1 MVNAKAMMKAL
12 RLTELAPAPT
22 EELRIEASDMNRPGL
37 QLSGFWEHFAYERP
51 QILGLVET
59 SYLRSLEPAIRQERL
74 ERFVSYDLP
83 CIIICR
89 HLAGMDD
96 LIDMARARSIPVYR
110 SDSDTTQ
117 LIVELIYYL
126 NGALAPSTRM
136 HGVLV
141 EIYGVGVLITGNSGV
156 GKSEAAL
163 ELLKRGHRLVADD
176 AVDIRR
182 VSAGRLVGQAPE
194 MVRNFMEI
202 RGIGIIN
209 VATLFGIGS
218 VMQSKSIDMVV
229 HLEHWQQDKE
239 YDRLGLTDAEDPG
252 RGRALAAD
260 AHPAGTQ
267 PGRGA
272 RGGGAQPA
280 PQAAGLQRGEGP
292 GAALQRAHGQ
302 RLQRERL
309 RRLTDILFL
318 GGIFRWYT

>member
-163 ELLKRGHRLVADD
+163 ELLKRGHRLMADD

-239 YDRLGLTDAEDPG
+239 YDRLGLTDETRKILDVDVPWLLMPIRPG
-252 RGRALAAD
+252 RNLAVVLEVAARNLRLKQQGYSAAKD
-260 AHPAGTQ
+260 LEQ
-267 PGRGA
+267 RFNERMA
-272 RGGGAQPA
+272 RGFSENDYA
-280 PQAAGLQRGEGP
+280 
-292 GAALQRAHGQ
+292 
-302 RLQRERL
+302 
-309 RRLTDILFL
+309 D
-318 GGIFRWYT
+318 

>member
-12 RLTELAPAPT
+12 RLTELAPAPA

-59 SYLRSLEPAIRQERL
+59 SYLRSLEPTIRRERL

-239 YDRLGLTDAEDPG
+239 YDRLGLTDETRKILDVDVPWLLMPIRPG
-252 RGRALAAD
+252 RNLAVVLEVAARNLRLKQQGYSAAKD
-260 AHPAGTQ
+260 LEQ
-267 PGRGA
+267 RFNERMA
-272 RGGGAQPA
+272 RGFSENDYA
-280 PQAAGLQRGEGP
+280 
-292 GAALQRAHGQ
+292 
-302 RLQRERL
+302 
-309 RRLTDILFL
+309 D
-318 GGIFRWYT
+318 

>member
-12 RLTELAPAPT
+12 RLTELAPATT

-239 YDRLGLTDAEDPG
+239 YDRLGLTDETRKILDVDVPWLLMPIRPG
-252 RGRALAAD
+252 RNLAVVLEVAARNLRLKQQGYSAAKD
-260 AHPAGTQ
+260 LEQ
-267 PGRGA
+267 RFNERMA
-272 RGGGAQPA
+272 RGFSENDYA
-280 PQAAGLQRGEGP
+280 
-292 GAALQRAHGQ
+292 
-302 RLQRERL
+302 
-309 RRLTDILFL
+309 D
-318 GGIFRWYT
+318 

>member
-12 RLTELAPAPT
+12 RLTELAPAPA

-59 SYLRSLEPAIRQERL
+59 SYLRSLEPAIRRERL

-239 YDRLGLTDAEDPG
+239 YDRLGLTDETRKILDVDVPWLLMPIRPG
-252 RGRALAAD
+252 RNLAVVLEVAARNLRLRQQGYSAAKD
-260 AHPAGTQ
+260 LEQ
-267 PGRGA
+267 RFNERMA
-272 RGGGAQPA
+272 RGFS
-280 PQAAGLQRGEGP
+280 
-292 GAALQRAHGQ
+292 
-302 RLQRERL
+302 
-309 RRLTDILFL
+309 DD
-318 GGIFRWYT
+318 YSD

>member
-12 RLTELAPAPT
+12 RLTELAPAPA

-59 SYLRSLEPAIRQERL
+59 SYLRSLEPAIRRERL

-163 ELLKRGHRLVADD
+163 ELLKRGPRLVADD

-239 YDRLGLTDAEDPG
+239 YDRLGLTDETRKILDVDVPWLLMPIRPG
-252 RGRALAAD
+252 RNLAVVLEVAARNLRLKQQGYSAAKD
-260 AHPAGTQ
+260 LEQ
-267 PGRGA
+267 RFNERMA
-272 RGGGAQPA
+272 RGFSENDYA
-280 PQAAGLQRGEGP
+280 
-292 GAALQRAHGQ
+292 
-302 RLQRERL
+302 
-309 RRLTDILFL
+309 D
-318 GGIFRWYT
+318 

>member
-12 RLTELAPAPT
+12 RLTELAPAPA

-59 SYLRSLEPAIRQERL
+59 SYLRSLEPAIRRERL

-117 LIVELIYYL
+117 LIIELIYYL

-218 VMQSKSIDMVV
+218 VMLSKSIDMVV

-239 YDRLGLTDAEDPG
+239 YDRLGLTDETRKILDVDVPWLLMPIRPG
-252 RGRALAAD
+252 RNLAVVLEVAARNLRLKQQGYSAAKD
-260 AHPAGTQ
+260 LEQ
-267 PGRGA
+267 RFNERMA
-272 RGGGAQPA
+272 RGFS
-280 PQAAGLQRGEGP
+280 
-292 GAALQRAHGQ
+292 
-302 RLQRERL
+302 
-309 RRLTDILFL
+309 DD
-318 GGIFRWYT
+318 YSD

>member
-1 MVNAKAMMKAL
+1 
-12 RLTELAPAPT
+12 
-22 EELRIEASDMNRPGL
+22 MNRPGL

-59 SYLRSLEPAIRQERL
+59 SYLRSLEPAIRRERL

-239 YDRLGLTDAEDPG
+239 YDRLGLTDETRKILDVDVPWLLMPIRPG
-252 RGRALAAD
+252 RNLAVVLEVEARNLRLKQQGYSAAKD
-260 AHPAGTQ
+260 LEQ
-267 PGRGA
+267 RFNERMA
-272 RGGGAQPA
+272 RGFS
-280 PQAAGLQRGEGP
+280 
-292 GAALQRAHGQ
+292 
-302 RLQRERL
+302 
-309 RRLTDILFL
+309 DD
-318 GGIFRWYT
+318 YSD

>member
-239 YDRLGLTDAEDPG
+239 YDRLGLTDETRKILDVDVPWLLMPIRLG
-252 RGRALAAD
+252 RNLAVVLEVAARNLRLKQQGYSAAKD
-260 AHPAGTQ
+260 LEQ
-267 PGRGA
+267 RFNERMA
-272 RGGGAQPA
+272 RGFSENDYA
-280 PQAAGLQRGEGP
+280 
-292 GAALQRAHGQ
+292 
-302 RLQRERL
+302 
-309 RRLTDILFL
+309 D
-318 GGIFRWYT
+318 

>member
-59 SYLRSLEPAIRQERL
+59 SYLRSLEPDIRQERL

-239 YDRLGLTDAEDPG
+239 YDRLGLTDETRKILDVDVPWLLMPIRPG
-252 RGRALAAD
+252 RNLAVVLEVAARNLRLKQQGYSAAKD
-260 AHPAGTQ
+260 LEQ
-267 PGRGA
+267 RFNERMA
-272 RGGGAQPA
+272 RGFSENDYA
-280 PQAAGLQRGEGP
+280 
-292 GAALQRAHGQ
+292 
-302 RLQRERL
+302 
-309 RRLTDILFL
+309 D
-318 GGIFRWYT
+318 

>member
-126 NGALAPSTRM
+126 TGALAPSTRM

-218 VMQSKSIDMVV
+218 VM
-229 HLEHWQQDKE
+229 
-239 YDRLGLTDAEDPG
+239 
-252 RGRALAAD
+252 
-260 AHPAGTQ
+260 
-267 PGRGA
+267 
-272 RGGGAQPA
+272 
-280 PQAAGLQRGEGP
+280 
-292 GAALQRAHGQ
+292 
-302 RLQRERL
+302 
-309 RRLTDILFL
+309 
-318 GGIFRWYT
+318 

>member
-37 QLSGFWEHFAYERP
+37 QLSGFWDHFAYERP

-59 SYLRSLEPAIRQERL
+59 SYLRSLEPTIRRERL

-89 HLAGMDD
+89 HLEGMDD
-96 LIDMARARSIPVYR
+96 LIEMARTRSIPVYR
-110 SDSDTTQ
+110 SDNDTTQ
-117 LIVELIYYL
+117 LIIELIYYL

-163 ELLKRGHRLVADD
+163 ELVKRGHRLVADD

-218 VMQSKSIDMVV
+218 VMLSKSIDMVV

-239 YDRLGLTDAEDPG
+239 YDRLGLTDETRKILDVDVPWLLMPIRPG
-252 RGRALAAD
+252 RNLAVVLEVAARNLRLKQQGYSAAKD
-260 AHPAGTQ
+260 LEQ
-267 PGRGA
+267 RFNERMA
-272 RGGGAQPA
+272 RGFS
-280 PQAAGLQRGEGP
+280 
-292 GAALQRAHGQ
+292 
-302 RLQRERL
+302 
-309 RRLTDILFL
+309 DD
-318 GGIFRWYT
+318 YSD

>member
-22 EELRIEASDMNRPGL
+22 DSLKIEASDMNRPGL

-59 SYLRSLEPAIRQERL
+59 SYLRSLEPAVRRERL

-96 LIDMARARSIPVYR
+96 LIEMARARSIPVYR

-117 LIVELIYYL
+117 LIIELIYYL
-126 NGALAPSTRM
+126 NGALAPSIRM

-239 YDRLGLTDAEDPG
+239 YDRLGLTDETRKILDVDIPWLLMPIRPG
-252 RGRALAAD
+252 RNLAVVLEVAARNLRLKQQGYSAAKD
-260 AHPAGTQ
+260 LEQ
-267 PGRGA
+267 RFNERMA
-272 RGGGAQPA
+272 RGFSGDDYA
-280 PQAAGLQRGEGP
+280 
-292 GAALQRAHGQ
+292 
-302 RLQRERL
+302 
-309 RRLTDILFL
+309 D
-318 GGIFRWYT
+318 

>member
-12 RLTELAPAPT
+12 RLTELAPAPA

-59 SYLRSLEPAIRQERL
+59 SYLRSLEPTIRRERL

-163 ELLKRGHRLVADD
+163 ELVKRGHRLVADD

-239 YDRLGLTDAEDPG
+239 YDRLGLTDETRKILDVDVPWLLMPIRPG
-252 RGRALAAD
+252 RNLAVVLEVAARNLRLKQQGYSAAKD
-260 AHPAGTQ
+260 LEQ
-267 PGRGA
+267 RFNERMA
-272 RGGGAQPA
+272 RGFSENDYA
-280 PQAAGLQRGEGP
+280 
-292 GAALQRAHGQ
+292 
-302 RLQRERL
+302 
-309 RRLTDILFL
+309 D
-318 GGIFRWYT
+318 

>member
-22 EELRIEASDMNRPGL
+22 EELRIEASDMTRPGL

-239 YDRLGLTDAEDPG
+239 YDRLGLTDETRKILDVDVPWLLMPIRPG
-252 RGRALAAD
+252 RNLAVVLEVAARNLRLKQQGYSAAKD
-260 AHPAGTQ
+260 LEQ
-267 PGRGA
+267 RFNERMA
-272 RGGGAQPA
+272 RGFSENDYA
-280 PQAAGLQRGEGP
+280 
-292 GAALQRAHGQ
+292 
-302 RLQRERL
+302 
-309 RRLTDILFL
+309 D
-318 GGIFRWYT
+318 

>member
-89 HLAGMDD
+89 HMAGMDD

-239 YDRLGLTDAEDPG
+239 YDRLGLTDETRKILDVDVPWLLMPIRPG
-252 RGRALAAD
+252 RNLAVVLEVAARNLRLKQQGYSAAKD
-260 AHPAGTQ
+260 LEQ
-267 PGRGA
+267 RFNERMA
-272 RGGGAQPA
+272 RGFSENDYA
-280 PQAAGLQRGEGP
+280 
-292 GAALQRAHGQ
+292 
-302 RLQRERL
+302 
-309 RRLTDILFL
+309 D
-318 GGIFRWYT
+318 

>member
-239 YDRLGLTDAEDPG
+239 YDRLGLTDETRKILDVDVPWLLMPIRPG
-252 RGRALAAD
+252 RNLAVVLEVAARNLRLKQQGYSAAKD
-260 AHPAGTQ
+260 LEQ
-267 PGRGA
+267 RFNERMA
-272 RGGGAQPA
+272 RGLSENDYA
-280 PQAAGLQRGEGP
+280 
-292 GAALQRAHGQ
+292 
-302 RLQRERL
+302 
-309 RRLTDILFL
+309 D
-318 GGIFRWYT
+318 

>member
-163 ELLKRGHRLVADD
+163 ALLKRGHRLVADD

-239 YDRLGLTDAEDPG
+239 YDRLGLTDETRKILDVDVPWLLMPIRPG
-252 RGRALAAD
+252 RNLAVVLEVAARNLRLKQQGYSAAKD
-260 AHPAGTQ
+260 LEQ
-267 PGRGA
+267 RFNERMA
-272 RGGGAQPA
+272 RGFSENDYA
-280 PQAAGLQRGEGP
+280 
-292 GAALQRAHGQ
+292 
-302 RLQRERL
+302 
-309 RRLTDILFL
+309 D
-318 GGIFRWYT
+318 

>member
-12 RLTELAPAPT
+12 RLTELAPAPA

-59 SYLRSLEPAIRQERL
+59 SYLRSLEPAIRRERL

-194 MVRNFMEI
+194 MVRHFMEI

-239 YDRLGLTDAEDPG
+239 YDRLGLTDETRKILDVDVPWLLMPIRPG
-252 RGRALAAD
+252 RNLAVVLEVAARNLRLKQQGYSAAKD
-260 AHPAGTQ
+260 LEQ
-267 PGRGA
+267 RFNERMA
-272 RGGGAQPA
+272 RGFS
-280 PQAAGLQRGEGP
+280 
-292 GAALQRAHGQ
+292 
-302 RLQRERL
+302 
-309 RRLTDILFL
+309 DD
-318 GGIFRWYT
+318 YSD

>member
-89 HLAGMDD
+89 HLSGMDD

-239 YDRLGLTDAEDPG
+239 YDRLGLTDETRKILDVDVPWLLMPIRPG
-252 RGRALAAD
+252 RNLAVVLEVAARNLRLKQQGYSAAKD
-260 AHPAGTQ
+260 LEQ
-267 PGRGA
+267 RFNERMA
-272 RGGGAQPA
+272 RGFSENDYA
-280 PQAAGLQRGEGP
+280 
-292 GAALQRAHGQ
+292 
-302 RLQRERL
+302 
-309 RRLTDILFL
+309 D
-318 GGIFRWYT
+318 

>member
-74 ERFVSYDLP
+74 ERLVSYDLP

-239 YDRLGLTDAEDPG
+239 YDRLGLTDETRKILDVDVPWLLMPIRPG
-252 RGRALAAD
+252 RNLAVVLEVAARNLRLKQQGYSAAKD
-260 AHPAGTQ
+260 LEQ
-267 PGRGA
+267 RFNERMA
-272 RGGGAQPA
+272 RGFSENDYA
-280 PQAAGLQRGEGP
+280 
-292 GAALQRAHGQ
+292 
-302 RLQRERL
+302 
-309 RRLTDILFL
+309 D
-318 GGIFRWYT
+318 

>member
-1 MVNAKAMMKAL
+1 
-12 RLTELAPAPT
+12 
-22 EELRIEASDMNRPGL
+22 MNRPGL

-74 ERFVSYDLP
+74 ERLVSYDLP

-239 YDRLGLTDAEDPG
+239 YDRLGLTDETRKILDVDVPWLLMPIRPG
-252 RGRALAAD
+252 RNLAVVLEVAARNLRLKQQGYSAAKD
-260 AHPAGTQ
+260 LEQ
-267 PGRGA
+267 RFNERMA
-272 RGGGAQPA
+272 RGFSENDYA
-280 PQAAGLQRGEGP
+280 
-292 GAALQRAHGQ
+292 
-302 RLQRERL
+302 
-309 RRLTDILFL
+309 D
-318 GGIFRWYT
+318 

>member
-1 MVNAKAMMKAL
+1 MVHAKAMMKAL
-12 RLTELAPAPT
+12 RLTELAPAPA

-59 SYLRSLEPAIRQERL
+59 SYLRSLEPAIRRERL

-239 YDRLGLTDAEDPG
+239 YDRLGLTDETRKILDVDVPWLLMPIRPG
-252 RGRALAAD
+252 RNLAVVLEVAARNLRLKQQGYSAAKD
-260 AHPAGTQ
+260 LEQ
-267 PGRGA
+267 RFNERMA
-272 RGGGAQPA
+272 RGFSENDYA
-280 PQAAGLQRGEGP
+280 
-292 GAALQRAHGQ
+292 
-302 RLQRERL
+302 
-309 RRLTDILFL
+309 D
-318 GGIFRWYT
+318 

>member
-59 SYLRSLEPAIRQERL
+59 SYLRSLEPAIRRERL

-163 ELLKRGHRLVADD
+163 ELVKRGHRLVADD

-239 YDRLGLTDAEDPG
+239 YDRLGLTDETRKILDEDVPWLLMPIRPG
-252 RGRALAAD
+252 RNLAVVLEVAARNLRLKQQGYSAAKD
-260 AHPAGTQ
+260 LEQ
-267 PGRGA
+267 RFNERMA
-272 RGGGAQPA
+272 RGFSENDYA
-280 PQAAGLQRGEGP
+280 
-292 GAALQRAHGQ
+292 
-302 RLQRERL
+302 
-309 RRLTDILFL
+309 D
-318 GGIFRWYT
+318 

>member
-12 RLTELAPAPT
+12 RLTELAPAPA

-59 SYLRSLEPAIRQERL
+59 SYMRSLEPAIRRERL

-163 ELLKRGHRLVADD
+163 ELVKRGHRLVADD

-239 YDRLGLTDAEDPG
+239 YDRLGLTDETRKILDVDVPWLLMPIRPG
-252 RGRALAAD
+252 RNLAVVLEVAARNLRLKQQGYSAAKD
-260 AHPAGTQ
+260 LEQ
-267 PGRGA
+267 RFNERMA
-272 RGGGAQPA
+272 RGFSENDYA
-280 PQAAGLQRGEGP
+280 
-292 GAALQRAHGQ
+292 
-302 RLQRERL
+302 
-309 RRLTDILFL
+309 D
-318 GGIFRWYT
+318 

>member
-12 RLTELAPAPT
+12 RLTELAPAPA

-59 SYLRSLEPAIRQERL
+59 SYLRSLEPAIRRERL

-239 YDRLGLTDAEDPG
+239 YDRLGLTDETRKILDVDVPWLLMPIRPG
-252 RGRALAAD
+252 RNLAVVLEVAARNLRLKQQGYSAAKD
-260 AHPAGTQ
+260 LEQ
-267 PGRGA
+267 RFNERMA
-272 RGGGAQPA
+272 RGFSENDYA
-280 PQAAGLQRGEGP
+280 
-292 GAALQRAHGQ
+292 
-302 RLQRERL
+302 
-309 RRLTDILFL
+309 D
-318 GGIFRWYT
+318 

>member
-12 RLTELAPAPT
+12 RLTELAPAPA

-59 SYLRSLEPAIRQERL
+59 SYLRSLEPAIRRERL

-239 YDRLGLTDAEDPG
+239 YDRLGLTDATRKILDVDVPWLLMPIRPG
-252 RGRALAAD
+252 RNLAVVLEVAARNLRLKQQGYSAAKD
-260 AHPAGTQ
+260 LEQ
-267 PGRGA
+267 RFNERMA
-272 RGGGAQPA
+272 RGFS
-280 PQAAGLQRGEGP
+280 
-292 GAALQRAHGQ
+292 
-302 RLQRERL
+302 
-309 RRLTDILFL
+309 DD
-318 GGIFRWYT
+318 YSD

>member
-12 RLTELAPAPT
+12 RLTELAPAPA

-59 SYLRSLEPAIRQERL
+59 SYMRSLEPAIRRERL

-239 YDRLGLTDAEDPG
+239 YDRLGLTDETRKILDVDVPWLLMPIRPG
-252 RGRALAAD
+252 RNLAVVLEVAARNLRLKQQGYSAAKD
-260 AHPAGTQ
+260 LEQ
-267 PGRGA
+267 RFNERMA
-272 RGGGAQPA
+272 RGFSENDYA
-280 PQAAGLQRGEGP
+280 
-292 GAALQRAHGQ
+292 
-302 RLQRERL
+302 
-309 RRLTDILFL
+309 D
-318 GGIFRWYT
+318 